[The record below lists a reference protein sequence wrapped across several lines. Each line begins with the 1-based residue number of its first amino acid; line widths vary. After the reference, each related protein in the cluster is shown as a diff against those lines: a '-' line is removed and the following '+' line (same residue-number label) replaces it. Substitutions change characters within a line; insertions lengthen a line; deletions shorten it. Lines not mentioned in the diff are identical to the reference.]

1 MAAAAVAQY
10 YLVVS
15 ILHHEQFCCSGGNV
29 FGGTRVL
36 IWEWPVFFRCCKMLQ
51 WNTEDNNNSRD
62 GTGRDWT
69 ITELNGTFFWRHWDT
84 TGLLGTE
91 FRYHGIA
98 RDGLYILWD
107 CTGRHAENDFTRYLY
122 GTQEAHCFLLY
133 YKEINIHWYNVP
145 LHLAYSSHLRAA
157 ALTTVVLT
165 KRNDYTSLSR
175 WQRLPSK
182 LKLKMFMKISFY

>member
-1 MAAAAVAQY
+1 MSSSAVAVTC
-10 YLVVS
+10 LVVPGS
-15 ILHHEQFCCSGGNV
+15 SFENGLFFSGAVKCYSEIPKTTIIHGM
-29 FGGTRVL
+29 VL
-36 IWEWPVFFRCCKMLQ
+36 DGIEPSRNWTGHFFDGI
-51 WNTEDNNNSRD
+51 EISRD
-62 GTGRDWT
+62 CTGLD
-69 ITELNGTFFWRHWDT
+69 WDT